1 MIDLLLAVACSLAIG
16 VIFKVAARQG
26 TDRLALLTVNYAAA
40 LLLAAAALYAAP
52 PSATAVAPPP
62 GLVALGMTTGA
73 LFIAGFFTLAWA
85 TEVAGLSLA
94 VAVMR
99 VSVVIPFLAS
109 WLIWD
114 ERPTPA
120 QGLGLI
126 VAGIA
131 FFLIARREPVAP
143 SADVARRPSA
153 DAPGR
158 VVLVL
163 GLLFLAGGLVDVSMK
178 TFDEVYAA
186 VAERDAFLVFVFG
199 VAFTIGLGLVLR
211 RGVRMGLWP
220 TRAAWLWGAGLG
232 LVNYGSA
239 VFILRAIRQLSGPV
253 VFPVN
258 NVALMIGAAL
268 LGVLVWQE
276 RLSRRNWAGLGL
288 AAVAL
293 VLLGL

>member
-16 VIFKVAARQG
+16 VIFKVAAQQG
-26 TDRLALLTVNYAAA
+26 MDRLALLTVNYAAA
-40 LLLAAAALYAAP
+40 LLLAVGALHAAAPAAMGFA
-52 PSATAVAPPP
+52 PSP
-62 GLVALGMTTGA
+62 GLVALGVATGA

-131 FFLIARREPVAP
+131 FFLIARREPTAP
-143 SADVARRPSA
+143 SADAAVRLSVPS
-153 DAPGR
+153 PGR
-158 VVLVL
+158 VVQVL
-163 GLLFLAGGLVDVSMK
+163 ALLFLAGGLVDVSLK

-199 VAFTIGLGLVLR
+199 VAFVIGLGLVLR
-211 RGVRMGLWP
+211 RGVRTGIWP
-220 TRAAWLWGAGLG
+220 PLASWLWGAGLG
-232 LVNYGSA
+232 LANYGSA

-253 VFPVN
+253 VFPAN

-276 RLSRRNWAGLGL
+276 RLSRLN
-288 AAVAL
+288 
-293 VLLGL
+293 